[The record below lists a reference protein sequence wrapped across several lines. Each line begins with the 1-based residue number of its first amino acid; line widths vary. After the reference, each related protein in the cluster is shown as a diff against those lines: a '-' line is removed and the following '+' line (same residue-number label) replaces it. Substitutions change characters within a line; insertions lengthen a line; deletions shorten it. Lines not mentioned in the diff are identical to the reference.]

1 MCRSQS
7 VSSICRTD
15 KWFRSRGKRS
25 GQEKLGDRCRTDG
38 RVRAVPIYWH
48 SIAVIGVNSD
58 GGRGSSSGRISVCI
72 ARTLWI
78 IIIIIIV
85 VVVGTL
91 LLLMVVVVMVLDT
104 TTAASMGRC
113 RWHDGIADRQRHIAA
128 FAFLSRSGHS
138 QLLLNLFSSFS
149 RLNYQKHGQLLS
161 VCQLP
166 LINVRRIYLF
176 MNPRIATWELLK
188 ISQSDTVVRLRRRK
202 RSTSGTRIYF

>member
-7 VSSICRTD
+7 VSSICQAD
-15 KWFRSRGKRS
+15 KWFRSRGERS
-25 GQEKLGDRCRTDG
+25 GQEKLGDRCRRDG
-38 RVRAVPIYWH
+38 RVRVPIYWH

-78 IIIIIIV
+78 IIIIIV

-91 LLLMVVVVMVLDT
+91 LLLLLMVVMVMVLNT

-138 QLLLNLFSSFS
+138 QLLLNHFSSFS

-202 RSTSGTRIYF
+202 RRTSGTRIYF